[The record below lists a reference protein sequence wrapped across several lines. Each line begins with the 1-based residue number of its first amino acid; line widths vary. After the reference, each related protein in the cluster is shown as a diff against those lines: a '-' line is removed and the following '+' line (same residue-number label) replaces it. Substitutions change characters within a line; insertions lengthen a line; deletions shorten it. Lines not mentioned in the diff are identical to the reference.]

1 MSITLTQTSLF
12 DNANTIIAGSHDTRA
27 ETHSHTGSGRSKF
40 SPTKHY
46 RPCQVCGDTSGDCRE
61 SDSGLILCTS
71 VSSKS
76 DSPLGWT
83 FTGMTQ
89 NGRWGMIAPSRAD
102 DDQYLSPLERR
113 VQADERRAERE
124 AKAVLERAE
133 WLKGAKT
140 LEARDATLRGKSSEL
155 SIAHQRAI
163 LDRGMHPTFLVQMES
178 EGLLWEAGHGFG
190 IGALDLQTGYIVGG
204 QIARDDRSPKYVWA
218 LPGQVALP
226 ETGEN
231 PLFPFIHESL
241 DRKLPVEVCLC
252 EGALKPMISASK
264 AWGIYG
270 SGNTQQIWIGAAG
283 GNFSPNALKR
293 VLDAIGLNRKYDF
306 ITLYP
311 DAGAVLNPSVIS
323 SYTALQTLEP
333 SLRVAWWD
341 QWTKADGDCDEIG
354 SETAIQFITWKEF
367 TSLTLGI
374 DRPSVQNWK
383 ASLVF
388 TPDRTFNTEYV
399 SISSPK
405 VDGFLALKSGLGTG
419 KTQWFLDTVMPQY
432 HGAVVI
438 APTTA
443 LCDNVNERAS
453 KAGVE
458 AGTIG
463 SLTAKGATE
472 ALRNDSKLWTLC
484 PDSILS
490 IEPHEMVG
498 KVLMIDE
505 AMECFTAFLS
515 RPTEIQ
521 KYRKAAIE
529 RFTELMDA
537 AAAVVI
543 ADGNLTDRACQW
555 YQALCPS
562 KSLEKVQNLQ
572 GKTMTY
578 RLNLG
583 GGEAFTSHI
592 GHHGNGKWLLGT
604 DSRTDAMALSEYPLT
619 RDTCKTGKVDGE
631 GVLSDD
637 WAQLAMRSA
646 SDFIKTYK
654 PHNMAYSPVAG
665 SGWDVSGADG
675 YFDKVYGYYC
685 GVVGPKAITQSLA
698 RYRDFTTVRDIWV
711 RSTGMPN
718 LIAVD
723 STSTSQADILKS
735 VAQFLTDTAESLIGQ
750 ADNPA
755 ILSAALAL
763 LTTMQ
768 SDPTSIAFV
777 HEDASN
783 NFETQHLRGCLIYLL
798 IQSGHKVQLVAG
810 KNKREDCT
818 IKEVKRAHRLSH
830 AAQIIG
836 SEIITKSEADRI
848 RQASR
853 VAPGRQAALEK
864 FTLSDRLPGITVTP
878 QWTSTELDEV
888 TEERLA
894 DQFVIKLPDLASA
907 AENFYLLSNL
917 EVSKKRGQARYQKF
931 LNDGWIDLSKV
942 KTSYSKAAK
951 LRAELG
957 SDFEGMLSGPT
968 AKSSQLG
975 VASNPLPVTVTDD
988 IPKTALYK
996 KNQILKMVKNLINAH
1011 GVFPKMGRRSPA
1023 KYLADVLGEFGVKL
1037 TAIEGTEDHEISLP
1051 CLESGSDLN
1060 TVYNCAVKRFVQ
1072 ASETDKPHV
1081 WLLPCPAL
1089 LIKVEEP
1096 DTAPSEIEVVYEFT
1110 YEPEVEA
1117 VTVSEDWTDFIAY
1130 LESLSSIDF
1139 QAVKIQNSEIPEW
1152 VWDEAEFSDF

>member
-1 MSITLTQTSLF
+1 M
-12 DNANTIIAGSHDTRA
+12 
-27 ETHSHTGSGRSKF
+27 
-40 SPTKHY
+40 
-46 RPCQVCGDTSGDCRE
+46 
-61 SDSGLILCTS
+61 
-71 VSSKS
+71 
-76 DSPLGWT
+76 GWA
-83 FTGMTQ
+83 FTGLTQ
-89 NGRWGMIAPSRAD
+89 NGFWGMVAPEREASS
-102 DDQYLSPLERR
+102 QYLTPLERR
-113 VQADERRAERE
+113 VQADDRKAERA
-124 AKAVLERAE
+124 AKAVVERAE
-133 WLKGAKT
+133 WAKT
-140 LEARDATLRGKSSEL
+140 ARTLAERDAELRAKSSEL
-155 SIAHQRAI
+155 SFAHQRAL
-163 LDRGMHPTFLVQMES
+163 LDRGMDAFFIVEMQGL
-178 EGLLWEAGHGFG
+178 GLLWEAGNGFG
-190 IGALDLQTGYIVGG
+190 IGAMDLETGLIVGG
-204 QIARDDRSPKYVWA
+204 QIAKDDRSPKYVWT
-218 LPGQVALP
+218 LPGNVALP

-231 PLFPFIHESL
+231 PLFPFVHPGLSR
-241 DRKLPVEVCLC
+241 DLPIEICLC
-252 EGALKPMISASK
+252 EGALKPMVSAGK
-264 AWGIYG
+264 AWGAYG

-283 GNFSPNALKR
+283 GTFSPNALKR
-293 VLDAIGLNRKYDF
+293 VLDAIGLNRKRDF

-311 DAGAVLNPSVIS
+311 DAGAVFNPSVIG

-341 QWTKADGDCDEIG
+341 QWTKADGDCDEIS
-354 SETAIQFITWKEF
+354 SETAIEFITWKEF
-367 TSLTLGI
+367 ASLTLGTN
-374 DRPSVQNWK
+374 RSSVNAWK
-383 ASLVF
+383 ASLEF
-388 TPDRTFNTEYV
+388 SPDRTFDTEYV
-399 SISSPK
+399 SIDSPK
-405 VDGFLALKSGLGTG
+405 AHGFLALKSGLGTG

-432 HGAVVI
+432 HGAVLI

-443 LCDNVNERAS
+443 LCDNVNERAY

-463 SLTAKGATE
+463 NLTTNDKASSD
-472 ALRNDSKLWTLC
+472 ALRQATNVWTLC

-490 IEPHEMVG
+490 VFPEELAG

-529 RFTELMDA
+529 RFSELMNA
-537 AAAVVI
+537 AAAVII

-562 KSLEKVQNLQ
+562 KSIEKVQNLQ

-578 RLNLG
+578 RLSLG

-592 GHHGNGKWLLGT
+592 GHQGDGKWLLGT
-604 DSRTDAMALSEYPLT
+604 DSRADAMAISEFPLT
-619 RDTCKTGKVDGE
+619 RDTCKTGKVDEE

-665 SGWDVSGADG
+665 SGWDVSGVNG

-698 RYRDFTTVRDIWV
+698 RYRDFTVVRDIWV
-711 RSTGMPN
+711 RSAGMPN
-718 LIAVD
+718 LMAVD
-723 STSTSQADILKS
+723 SASTNQAAILKS
-735 VAQFLTDTAESLIGQ
+735 IAQFLTDTAESLVGQ
-750 ADNPA
+750 DNPA
-755 ILSAALAL
+755 ILQAALEL

-777 HEDASN
+777 HEDAST

-810 KNKREDCT
+810 SKKREECT
-818 IKEVKRAHRLSH
+818 IKEAKRAHRLTQ
-830 AAQIIG
+830 AAQIIAA
-836 SEIITKSEADRI
+836 EIITKSEADRI

-864 FTLSDRLPGITVTP
+864 FTFSDRLPGITATP
-878 QWTSTELDEV
+878 QWTSTEVDEV

-894 DQFVIKLPDLASA
+894 DQFVIKLPDMAAA

-957 SDFEGMLSGPT
+957 ADFEGMLKANVVQSCTTGE
-968 AKSSQLG
+968 AGNAVL
-975 VASNPLPVTVTDD
+975 VTVTDEVQ
-988 IPKTALYK
+988 KTTPYK
-996 KNQILKMVKNLINAH
+996 KNQISKMVRNLQLSN

-1051 CLESGSDLN
+1051 CLEVGSDLN
-1060 TVYNCAVKRFVQ
+1060 TVYNCAMKRFLQ
-1072 ASETDKPHV
+1072 TAETDKPHV
-1081 WLLPCPAL
+1081 WLLPSPQLPTHAQEAE
-1089 LIKVEEP
+1089 IN
-1096 DTAPSEIEVVYEFT
+1096 PSEIIEAVYEFS
-1110 YEPEVEA
+1110 YEPESEDVEA
-1117 VTVSEDWTDFIAY
+1117 VYEFSYEAVSEEDVSGLEDWSGLLTDLEALSAIAY
-1130 LESLSSIDF
+1130 
-1139 QAVKIQNSEIPEW
+1139 QAVKVTSPEVPDW
-1152 VWDEAEFSDF
+1152 VWSQVECLDF